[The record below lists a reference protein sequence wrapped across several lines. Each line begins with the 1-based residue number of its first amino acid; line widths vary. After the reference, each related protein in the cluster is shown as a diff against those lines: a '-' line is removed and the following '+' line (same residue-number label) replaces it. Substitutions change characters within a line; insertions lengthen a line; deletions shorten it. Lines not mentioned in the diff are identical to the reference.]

1 MEREHPSVHQ
11 ELNQGAVKKTPWF
24 YNIVIAVA
32 YLGAATQCVL
42 IAKTILIDR
51 DIAIAGLCLF
61 FLVLFEGVFLLMAKK
76 ATSKLVLFGGI
87 VVSVLT
93 GLSCLLT
100 LFLLNALPPVAF
112 AGLFISLILAL
123 LLFAAPIIV
132 LLLKRYEEK

>member
-1 MEREHPSVHQ
+1 MEREHPSVHR

-24 YNIVIAVA
+24 YNVVIAVA

-76 ATSKLVLFGGI
+76 ATSTLVLFGGI
-87 VVSVLT
+87 VVPVLA
-93 GLSCLLT
+93 GLSCLLS
-100 LFLLNALPPVAF
+100 LFLLNSLPPVAF
-112 AGLFISLILAL
+112 AGLFISLVLASLLFFAPTVAL
-123 LLFAAPIIV
+123 LMR
-132 LLLKRYEEK
+132 RYEEK